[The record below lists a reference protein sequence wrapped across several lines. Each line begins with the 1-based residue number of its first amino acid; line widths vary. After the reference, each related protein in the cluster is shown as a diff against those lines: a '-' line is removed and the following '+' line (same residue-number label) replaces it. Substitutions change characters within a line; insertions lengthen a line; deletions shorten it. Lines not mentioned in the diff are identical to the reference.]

1 LTFLIFLKSGVINDN
16 KLSCQVHSSDD
27 ELKNIVHTM
36 LSKLNIIE
44 STLSQVLLVP
54 KRRRAPLSKSSLE
67 HNIHNVIYILSDDD
81 DIVDTKEESTQMNA
95 KKSDKTL

>member
-1 LTFLIFLKSGVINDN
+1 MTINGDS
-16 KLSCQVHSSDD
+16 KDSLPIERSAVKEEVHSSDD

-44 STLSQVLLVP
+44 SRLNQVLLVP

-67 HNIHNVIYILSDDD
+67 HNIHNVIYISSDDD
-81 DIVDTKEESTQMNA
+81 DNVIHLSSDNDDIV
-95 KKSDKTL
+95 